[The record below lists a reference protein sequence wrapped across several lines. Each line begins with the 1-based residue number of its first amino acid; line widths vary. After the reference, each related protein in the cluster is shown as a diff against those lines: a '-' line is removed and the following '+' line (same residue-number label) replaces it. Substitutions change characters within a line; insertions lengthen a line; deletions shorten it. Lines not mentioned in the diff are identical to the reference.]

1 MDFRPKDHFLKVLI
15 LLLVFLSVNQQNYI
29 TTEFLPVVKMLKEM
43 KQFFYL
49 FSFTYFYKK
58 IF

>member
-29 TTEFLPVVKMLKEM
+29 KTEFLPVVKMLKEM